1 MAFNIFKK
9 KKEEPFPLPDRVS
22 TDKEEL
28 FCYSFDA
35 SSNQGEPSAVV
46 KPVSTDEV
54 SQMVAFANKQR
65 TPIVPRGAGTG
76 MTGGAVPVKDAII
89 LSLDGMNRILEIDE
103 KNMIAIV
110 EPGVINGHLQEKL
123 EAKGLFYPPDPAS
136 MNFCTLGG
144 NVAENA
150 GGPRAIK
157 YGVTRDYVLG
167 LEVVLPDGRVMMT
180 GGKTYKNVVG
190 YDLTRLIVGS
200 EGTLC
205 VVTKIFFKIL
215 PLPAETMTLLC
226 TYSTIN
232 DAALTISKI
241 NSSGI
246 IPRVLEFMDNES
258 IKAVENYRKFGLPTD
273 AEALLLI
280 EVDGSHASV
289 SEEADKIASIC
300 ASLNGKVSIA
310 EDMFAKKR
318 IWEARRAIS
327 PALYRIKPTK
337 INEDIVVPRGRIP
350 EMLQALKEISEKYD
364 LKIVNFG
371 HAGDGNIHVN
381 VMTDKNDKEEYEKAH
396 KAVEDIFKATIRL
409 EGTISGEHGVGLT
422 KKQYIGMELSDTS
435 IELMKAIKKT
445 FDPNGIMNPGKMFPA
460 KP

>member
-1 MAFNIFKK
+1 
-9 KKEEPFPLPDRVS
+9 
-22 TDKEEL
+22 
-28 FCYSFDA
+28 
-35 SSNQGEPSAVV
+35 
-46 KPVSTDEV
+46 
-54 SQMVAFANKQR
+54 
-65 TPIVPRGAGTG
+65 
-76 MTGGAVPVKDAII
+76 
-89 LSLDGMNRILEIDE
+89 
-103 KNMIAIV
+103 
-110 EPGVINGHLQEKL
+110 
-123 EAKGLFYPPDPAS
+123 
-136 MNFCTLGG
+136 
-144 NVAENA
+144 
-150 GGPRAIK
+150 
-157 YGVTRDYVLG
+157 
-167 LEVVLPDGRVMMT
+167 
-180 GGKTYKNVVG
+180 
-190 YDLTRLIVGS
+190 
-200 EGTLC
+200 
-205 VVTKIFFKIL
+205 
-215 PLPAETMTLLC
+215 MTLLC
-226 TYSTIN
+226 TYSKIN

-258 IKAVENYRKFGLPTD
+258 IRAVENYRKFGLPTD

-280 EVDGSHASV
+280 EVDGSRASV
-289 SEEADKIASIC
+289 SEEGDKIASIC
-300 ASLNGKVSIA
+300 TSLNGSVSIA
-310 EDMFAKKR
+310 EDIFARKR

-381 VMTDKNDKEEYEKAH
+381 VMTDKNDKEEYEKAN

-445 FDPNGIMNPGKMFPA
+445 FDPNGIMNPGKMFP
-460 KP
+460 